1 MCPACLGAI
10 ATVATTTATTAAV
23 AVTALRAL
31 VRRRATSTDP
41 VTETS
46 TEESHESLQS
56 HRRS

>member
-31 VRRRATSTDP
+31 VRRRATSTEP
-41 VTETS
+41 VVVTS

-56 HRRS
+56 CRRS